1 MKSPL
6 AIPLTFTVLLLAVV
20 APLVLAKTSPALRLQ
35 NPTVK
40 AIAVPKR
47 PQSPRVIPH
56 PPVYRPK
63 PTAVNAYQQ
72 SPPLATGPAPTMA
85 TPNTPNNIMI
95 ILDGSYSM
103 SEKIDGEGQQESKMT
118 AAKRIIAQVIQTLP
132 ANTRVGLRVYGQS
145 QVPFLDCQSTVL
157 LAPLGFNNRADIAS
171 QLAKVRP
178 IGQTPISQ
186 AIRVS
191 AQQDFAGYT
200 GKKTIVLVSD
210 GQETC
215 DADPCKVGVELVQ
228 NGVDVTIN
236 TVGLGIATNYDA
248 QRQLK
253 CVALG
258 TNGQFFNAD
267 TSASLAKGFKDSV
280 RSSTQVEAKIL
291 QSP

>member
-1 MKSPL
+1 MTIRQAL
-6 AIPLTFTVLLLAVV
+6 ALAGILVMLGQS
-20 APLVLAKTSPALRLQ
+20 APSALAKVLSRRLQ
-35 NPTVK
+35 NPVVK
-40 AIAVPKR
+40 HIPLPGK
-47 PQSPRVIPH
+47 PQSAVVVPH
-56 PPVYRPK
+56 PPVVR
-63 PTAVNAYQQ
+63 VNPEYGK
-72 SPPLATGPAPTMA
+72 TYPAPVIAPTSMSSTA
-85 TPNTPNNIMI
+85 NPAPNNIMI

-103 SEKIDGEGQQESKMT
+103 NEKIDGEGQPQDSKMT
-118 AAKRIIAQVIQTLP
+118 VAKRVIAQVIQTLP

-157 LAPLGFNNRADIAS
+157 LSPLGFNNRAEIAS

-178 IGQTPISQ
+178 IGQTPISL

-258 TNGQFFNAD
+258 TNGQFYSAD
-267 TSASLAKGFKDSV
+267 TSASLAKGLQNSV

-291 QSP
+291 QNTLP